1 MKQFVKGYDC
11 FRQRFPQIIGYD
23 SGDTEIIST
32 DQDPSTGYFFMI
44 GTTSATELLVTGAN

>member
-44 GTTSATELLVTGAN
+44 GTTNATELLVPGAN